1 MEKLQKKGVLIS
13 SNYIKKD
20 SKEFYIVTILIDGCT
35 NLTKVFTNKETY
47 EKYKTRERFSPL
59 LVYLDLNLDTNKIY
73 YSL

>member
-1 MEKLQKKGVLIS
+1 MEKLQKKGVYIS

-20 SKEFYIVTILIDGCT
+20 NKEFYIITVLLDNSV
-35 NLTKVFTNKETY
+35 NLTKIFTDKDTY